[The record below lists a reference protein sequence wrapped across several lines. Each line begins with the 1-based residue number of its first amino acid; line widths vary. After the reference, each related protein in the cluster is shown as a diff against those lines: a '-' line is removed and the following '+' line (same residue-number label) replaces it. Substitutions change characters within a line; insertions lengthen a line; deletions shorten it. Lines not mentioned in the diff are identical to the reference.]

1 MEAARLPSS
10 LPLAYPTPQSI
21 EAEQAV
27 LGAMLLDRDAITT
40 AAEILQVD
48 DFYYEPHR
56 YIYEAILT
64 LFNRGEPTDL
74 LTVAEELK
82 RKGKLDECGGQPY
95 LMKLMEIVPSIA
107 NIADYCRIVEEKAI
121 LRQLIQ
127 VAHQI
132 VNWAYHHDGDL
143 ESLID
148 RAEAALFRVGQRRV
162 GAQFQ
167 PLTELIR
174 QTYDFLEQRSRQPG
188 ALLGIPTGFT
198 ELDEVLGGLH
208 PSDLVIIAGRP
219 SMGKT
224 SFALSIAMNIATEQ
238 KLPVAIFSLEMSKQQ
253 LVQRLLCARARVNL
267 HRLRTGY
274 LREQDFVRF
283 TQAAHELYNAPL
295 YIDDTPDL
303 SPFEIRAKA
312 RRLKASEGLGCI
324 IIDYLQLIRP
334 PRRMENRVQEVTE
347 VVRSLKS
354 LARELNVPVVVL
366 SQLSRSV
373 EHRENKRPVLA
384 DLRDSGAIE
393 AEADVVCFL
402 FREDYY
408 ERKKKPTAPEPSF
421 EGFVEDEK
429 KPEFF
434 ITEVIIAKN
443 RNGPVTTVE
452 VAFVPRYAL
461 FENLSNV
468 RTDLL

>member
-1 MEAARLPSS
+1 MEAARIPLSS
-10 LPLAYPTPQSI
+10 FPTAMPMPQNI
-21 EAEQAV
+21 EAEQAA
-27 LGAMLLDRDAITT
+27 LGAMLLEREAI
-40 AAEILQVD
+40 AIASEIVQVD

-56 YIYEAILT
+56 HIYEALLT
-64 LFNRGEPTDL
+64 LFNRGEAIDVV
-74 LTVAEELK
+74 TVADELK
-82 RKGKLDECGGQPY
+82 RRGKLDECGGQPY
-95 LMKLMEIVPSIA
+95 LMRLMDMTPSTA

-121 LRQLIQ
+121 LRQLIT

-132 VNWAYHHDGDL
+132 IQWAYQHEGDL

-167 PLTELIR
+167 PLTELLR
-174 QTYDFLEQRSRQPG
+174 QTYEFLDKRMRHPG
-188 ALLGIPTGFT
+188 TLLGIPTGFY
-198 ELDEVLGGLH
+198 ELDDVLGGLH
-208 PSDLVIIAGRP
+208 PSDLIIIAGRP

-224 SFALSIAMNIATEQ
+224 SFALSIALHIATQ
-238 KLPVAIFSLEMSKQQ
+238 KRLPVAIFSLEMSKQQ

-267 HRLRTGY
+267 HHLRTGS
-274 LREQDFVRF
+274 LREQHFIRLG
-283 TQAAHELYNAPL
+283 QASHELYNAPIF
-295 YIDDTPDL
+295 IDDTPDL

-312 RRLKASEGLGCI
+312 RRLKASKGCLGLV

-354 LARELNVPVVVL
+354 LARELDVPVIAL

-393 AEADVVCFL
+393 AEADIVCFL
-402 FREDYY
+402 YREDYY
-408 ERKKKPTAPEPSF
+408 ERRRPKSSKAPLDL
-421 EGFVEDEK
+421 EDER
-429 KPEFF
+429 KPEYFPVE
-434 ITEVIIAKN
+434 IIIAKN

-452 VAFVPRYAL
+452 VGFIPRYAL
-461 FENLSNV
+461 FENLSNIQPDV
-468 RTDLL
+468 L

>member
-1 MEAARLPSS
+1 MEAAKLPSS
-10 LPLAYPTPQSI
+10 VPMAYPTPQSI
-21 EAEQAV
+21 EAEQAA
-27 LGAMLLDRDAITT
+27 LGAMLLERDAVTT
-40 AAEILQVD
+40 AAEILQVE
-48 DFYYEPHR
+48 DFHYEPHR
-56 YIYEAILT
+56 HIYEAVLT

-82 RKGKLDECGGQPY
+82 RKGKLDRCGGQPY
-95 LMKLMEIVPSIA
+95 LMKLMETPPSVA

-132 VNWAYHHDGDL
+132 VHWAYHHDGDL
-143 ESLID
+143 EGLID
-148 RAEAALFRVGQRRV
+148 KAEAALFRVGQRRV
-162 GAQFQ
+162 GSHFQ
-167 PLTELIR
+167 PLPELIR
-174 QTYDFLEQRSRQPG
+174 QAYEFIDQRTRQPG
-188 ALLGIPTGFT
+188 ALLGIPTGFL

-208 PSDLVIIAGRP
+208 LSDLIVIAGRP

-224 SFALSIAMNIATEQ
+224 SFSLSIAMNIATQQ

-253 LVQRLLCARARVNL
+253 LVQRLLCARARVNS
-267 HRLRTGY
+267 HRLRTGHM
-274 LREQDFVRF
+274 RESDMVRLF
-283 TQAAHELYNAPL
+283 EASRELYNAPL
-295 YIDDTPDL
+295 FIDDTPDL

-312 RRLKASEGLGCI
+312 RRLKASEGLGCV
-324 IIDYLQLIRP
+324 IIDYLQLVRP

-347 VVRSLKS
+347 IIRSLKS
-354 LARELNVPVVVL
+354 LTRELNVPVIVL

-384 DLRDSGAIE
+384 DLRESGAIE

-408 ERKKKPTAPEPSF
+408 ERGRKKVADAPTEPLD
-421 EGFVEDEK
+421 DER
-429 KPEFF
+429 KPEHFV
-434 ITEVIIAKN
+434 TEIIIAKN

-452 VAFVPRYAL
+452 VAFIPRYAM
-461 FENLSNV
+461 FENLSSIHPDV
-468 RTDLL
+468 L

>member
-1 MEAARLPSS
+1 MEAARLPSPV
-10 LPLAYPTPQSI
+10 PLAYPTPQSV

-95 LMKLMEIVPSIA
+95 LVKLMEVVPSVA

-188 ALLGIPTGFT
+188 ALLGIPTGFN

-274 LREQDFVRF
+274 LREHDFVRF

-408 ERKKKPTAPEPSF
+408 ERKKKPVSPEPSF
-421 EGFVEDEK
+421 EGFVEDER

-434 ITEVIIAKN
+434 VTEVIIAKN

-461 FENLSNV
+461 FENLSSV
-468 RTDLL
+468 HTDLL

>member
-1 MEAARLPSS
+1 MEAARLPSPI
-10 LPLAYPTPQSI
+10 PLAYPTPQSI

-27 LGAMLLDRDAITT
+27 LGSMLLDRDAVTT
-40 AAEILQVD
+40 AAEILQLD

-56 YIYEAILT
+56 YIFEAILT
-64 LFNRGEPTDL
+64 LFNRGEPTDM

-82 RKGKLDECGGQPY
+82 RKGKLDECGGQAY
-95 LMKLMEIVPSIA
+95 LMKLMEIVPSVA
-107 NIADYCRIVEEKAI
+107 NIENYCRIVEEKAI

-127 VAHQI
+127 VANQI
-132 VNWAYHHDGDL
+132 VNWAYHHDGEL

-188 ALLGIPTGFT
+188 ALLGIPTGFN

-208 PSDLVIIAGRP
+208 PSDLIIIAGRP

-224 SFALSIAMNIATEQ
+224 SFALSMAMNIATEQ

-324 IIDYLQLIRP
+324 FIDYLQLVRP

-347 VVRSLKS
+347 IVRSLKS

-408 ERKKKPTAPEPSF
+408 ERRKKPVAPEPHL
-421 EGFVEDEK
+421 EGLVEDER
-429 KPEFF
+429 KPEYFP
-434 ITEVIIAKN
+434 TEVIIAKN

-452 VAFVPRYAL
+452 VAFIPRYAL
-461 FENLSNV
+461 FENLSSV
-468 RTDLL
+468 HTDFL

>member
-1 MEAARLPSS
+1 MEAARVPS
-10 LPLAYPTPQSI
+10 PIPTAYPTPQSI

-40 AAEILQVD
+40 AAEILRVD

-74 LTVAEELK
+74 LTVSEELK

-95 LMKLMEIVPSIA
+95 LMKLMEIVPSVA
-107 NIADYCRIVEEKAI
+107 NIEDYCRIVEEKAI

-188 ALLGIPTGFT
+188 ALLGIPTGFN

-208 PSDLVIIAGRP
+208 PSDLIIIAGRP

-224 SFALSIAMNIATEQ
+224 SFALSMAMNMATEQ

-312 RRLKASEGLGCI
+312 RRLKAGEGLGCI
-324 IIDYLQLIRP
+324 FIDYLQLVRP

-408 ERKKKPTAPEPSF
+408 ERKKKPVTSEPSLD
-421 EGFVEDEK
+421 GLVEDER
-429 KPEFF
+429 KPEYFV
-434 ITEVIIAKN
+434 TEVIIAKN

-461 FENLSNV
+461 FENLSSIH
-468 RTDLL
+468 TDLL

>member
-1 MEAARLPSS
+1 MEAARAPS
-10 LPLAYPTPQSI
+10 PIPMAYPTPQSI

-27 LGAMLLDRDAITT
+27 LGAMLLDRDAVTT
-40 AAEILQVD
+40 AAEILSVD

-74 LTVAEELK
+74 LTVSEELK
-82 RKGKLDECGGQPY
+82 RKGKLEECGSQPY
-95 LMKLMEIVPSIA
+95 LMKLMETVPSVA
-107 NIADYCRIVEEKAI
+107 NIEDYCRIVEEKAI

-188 ALLGIPTGFT
+188 ALLGIPTGFN

-208 PSDLVIIAGRP
+208 PSDLIIIAGRP

-224 SFALSIAMNIATEQ
+224 SFALSMAMNIATEQ

-312 RRLKASEGLGCI
+312 RRLKAGEGLGCI
-324 IIDYLQLIRP
+324 FIDYLQLVRP

-408 ERKKKPTAPEPSF
+408 ERKKKPVTSEPSLD
-421 EGFVEDEK
+421 GLVEDER
-429 KPEFF
+429 KPEYFV
-434 ITEVIIAKN
+434 TEVIIAKN

-461 FENLSNV
+461 FENLSSIH
-468 RTDLL
+468 TDLL

>member
-1 MEAARLPSS
+1 
-10 LPLAYPTPQSI
+10 
-21 EAEQAV
+21 V
-27 LGAMLLDRDAITT
+27 TT

-56 YIYEAILT
+56 YIFEAILT
-64 LFNRGEPTDL
+64 LFNRGEPTDM

-82 RKGKLDECGGQPY
+82 RKGKLDECGGQAY

-143 ESLID
+143 ENLID

-188 ALLGIPTGFT
+188 ALLGIPTGFN

-208 PSDLVIIAGRP
+208 PSDLIIIAGRP

-224 SFALSIAMNIATEQ
+224 SFALSMAMNIATEQ

-274 LREQDFVRF
+274 LREHDFVRF

-324 IIDYLQLIRP
+324 FIDYLQLIRP

-347 VVRSLKS
+347 IVRSLKS
-354 LARELNVPVVVL
+354 LARELNVPVIVL

-408 ERKKKPTAPEPSF
+408 ERKKKPVASEPSL
-421 EGFVEDEK
+421 EGFVEDDR
-429 KPEFF
+429 KPEYFP
-434 ITEVIIAKN
+434 TEVIIAKN

-452 VAFVPRYAL
+452 VAFIPRYAL
-461 FENLSNV
+461 FENLSSV
-468 RTDLL
+468 HTDFL

>member
-1 MEAARLPSS
+1 MEAARLSAPSLS
-10 LPLAYPTPQSI
+10 PAAPMPHSV
-21 EAEQAV
+21 EAEQCV
-27 LGAMLLDRDAITT
+27 LGAMLLDRDAIAI
-40 AAEILQVD
+40 AAETLQAE
-48 DFYYEPHR
+48 DFYYSPHR
-56 YIYEAILT
+56 SIYEAILT
-64 LFNRGEPTDL
+64 LFNRGDPVDL
-74 LTVAEELK
+74 VTVAEELK
-82 RKGKLDECGGQPY
+82 RRGKLDDCGGQPY
-95 LMKLMEIVPSIA
+95 LMKLMEMPPSIA

-132 VNWAYHHDGDL
+132 VHWASHHDGSL
-143 ESLID
+143 EDLID

-162 GAQFQ
+162 GAHFQ
-167 PLTELIR
+167 PLTELLR
-174 QTYDFLEQRSRQPG
+174 QTYDFLDQRMRHPG
-188 ALLGIPTGFT
+188 TLMGIPTGFY
-198 ELDEVLGGLH
+198 ELDDVLGGLH
-208 PSDLVIIAGRP
+208 PSDLIIVAGRP

-224 SFALSIAMNIATEQ
+224 SFALSIAMHIATQE

-267 HRLRTGY
+267 HHLRTGS
-274 LREQDFVRF
+274 LREQHFIRLG
-283 TQAAHELYNAPL
+283 QASHELYNAPL
-295 YIDDTPDL
+295 FIDDTPDL

-324 IIDYLQLIRP
+324 VIDYLQLIRP

-402 FREDYY
+402 YREDYY
-408 ERKKKPTAPEPSF
+408 ERGRRKPAETPS
-421 EGFVEDEK
+421 ERLAEDESR
-429 KPEFF
+429 PEFF
-434 ITEVIIAKN
+434 VTEVIIAKN

-452 VAFVPRYAL
+452 VAFVPRYAM
-461 FENLSNV
+461 FENLSSIQPDV
-468 RTDLL
+468 L

>member
-1 MEAARLPSS
+1 MD
-10 LPLAYPTPQSI
+10 YPTPQSI

-40 AAEILQVD
+40 AAEILRVD

-74 LTVAEELK
+74 LTVSEELK

-95 LMKLMEIVPSIA
+95 LVKLMEIVPSVA
-107 NIADYCRIVEEKAI
+107 NIENYCRIVEEKAI

-188 ALLGIPTGFT
+188 ALLGIPTGFN

-208 PSDLVIIAGRP
+208 PSDLIIIAGRP

-224 SFALSIAMNIATEQ
+224 SFALSMAMNMATEQ

-312 RRLKASEGLGCI
+312 RRLKAGEGLGCI
-324 IIDYLQLIRP
+324 FIDYLQLVRP

-408 ERKKKPTAPEPSF
+408 ERKKKPVTSEPSLD
-421 EGFVEDEK
+421 GLVEDER
-429 KPEFF
+429 KPEYFV
-434 ITEVIIAKN
+434 TELIIAKN

-461 FENLSNV
+461 FENLSSIH
-468 RTDLL
+468 TDLL

>member
-1 MEAARLPSS
+1 MEAARVPSS
-10 LPLAYPTPQSI
+10 VPLAYPTPQSI

-27 LGAMLLDRDAITT
+27 LGCMLLDRDAVTT

-56 YIYEAILT
+56 HIFEAILT
-64 LFNRGEPTDL
+64 LFNRGEQIDMI
-74 LTVAEELK
+74 TVAEELK
-82 RKGKLDECGGQPY
+82 RKGKLEECGGQAY
-95 LMKLMEIVPSIA
+95 LVKLMELIPSA
-107 NIADYCRIVEEKAI
+107 TNIEDYCRIVEEKAI

-143 ESLID
+143 EGLID

-188 ALLGIPTGFT
+188 ALLGIPTGFH

-208 PSDLVIIAGRP
+208 PSDLIIIAGRP

-224 SFALSIAMNIATEQ
+224 SFALSMALNIATEQ

-274 LREQDFVRF
+274 LREQDFIRF

-312 RRLKASEGLGCI
+312 RRLQASEGLGCI
-324 IIDYLQLIRP
+324 FIDYLQLIRP

-402 FREDYY
+402 YREDYY
-408 ERKKKPTAPEPSF
+408 ERKKKPVASEPHL
-421 EGFVEDEK
+421 EGLVEDER
-429 KPEFF
+429 KPDFF
-434 ITEVIIAKN
+434 PTEVIIAKN

-452 VAFVPRYAL
+452 VAFIPRYAL
-461 FENLSNV
+461 FENLSSV
-468 RTDLL
+468 HPDLL

>member
-1 MEAARLPSS
+1 MEAARLPSPI
-10 LPLAYPTPQSI
+10 PLAYPTPQSI

-27 LGAMLLDRDAITT
+27 LGAMLLDRDAVTT
-40 AAEILQVD
+40 AAEILQLD

-56 YIYEAILT
+56 HIFEALLT

-95 LMKLMEIVPSIA
+95 LVKLMEIVPSVA

-132 VNWAYHHDGDL
+132 VNWTYHHDGDL

-188 ALLGIPTGFT
+188 ALLGIPTGFN

-274 LREQDFVRF
+274 LREHDFVRF

-312 RRLKASEGLGCI
+312 RRLKAGEGLGCV

-354 LARELNVPVVVL
+354 LARELNVPIVVL

-408 ERKKKPTAPEPSF
+408 ERKKKPATAEPRL
-421 EGFVEDEK
+421 EGLSEDDR

-434 ITEVIIAKN
+434 VTEVIIAKN
-443 RNGPVTTVE
+443 RNGPVTVVE

-461 FENLSNV
+461 FENLSSIH
-468 RTDLL
+468 TDLL

>member
-1 MEAARLPSS
+1 MEAARAPSS
-10 LPLAYPTPQSI
+10 IPSIYPTPQSI
-21 EAEQAV
+21 EAEQAI

-40 AAEILQVD
+40 AAEILRAE

-56 YIYEAILT
+56 HIFEAILT
-64 LFNRGEPTDL
+64 LFNRGESTDM

-82 RKGKLDECGGQPY
+82 RRGNLDECGGQAY
-95 LMKLMEIVPSIA
+95 LMKLMEVVPSVA
-107 NIADYCRIVEEKAI
+107 NIEDYCRIVEEKSI

-162 GAQFQ
+162 GVQFQ

-208 PSDLVIIAGRP
+208 PSDLIIIAGRP

-224 SFALSIAMNIATEQ
+224 SFALSMAMNMATEH
-238 KLPVAIFSLEMSKQQ
+238 KIPVAIFSLEMSKQQ
-253 LVQRLLCARARVNL
+253 LVQRLLCAKARVNL

-283 TQAAHELYNAPL
+283 THAAHELYNAPL
-295 YIDDTPDL
+295 YIDDVPDL

-312 RRLKASEGLGCI
+312 RRLKAREGLGCI
-324 IIDYLQLIRP
+324 FIDYLQLVRP

-347 VVRSLKS
+347 IVRSLKS

-402 FREDYY
+402 YREDYY
-408 ERKKKPTAPEPSF
+408 ERKKKPAAPEPSLDKLI
-421 EGFVEDEK
+421 EDDR

-434 ITEVIIAKN
+434 ATEVIIAKN

-452 VAFVPRYAL
+452 VAFIPRYAL

-468 RTDLL
+468 QSDFL

>member
-1 MEAARLPSS
+1 MEAARVPSS

-27 LGAMLLDRDAITT
+27 LGCMLLDRDAVTT
-40 AAEILQVD
+40 AAEILQLD

-56 YIYEAILT
+56 YIFEAILT
-64 LFNRGEPTDL
+64 LFNRGDPTDM

-82 RKGKLDECGGQPY
+82 RKGKLDECGGQAY
-95 LMKLMEIVPSIA
+95 LMKLMELIPSA
-107 NIADYCRIVEEKAI
+107 TNIEDYCRIVEEKAI

-143 ESLID
+143 EGLID

-188 ALLGIPTGFT
+188 ALLGIPTGFH

-208 PSDLVIIAGRP
+208 PSDLIIVAGRP

-224 SFALSIAMNIATEQ
+224 SFALSMALNIATEQ
-238 KLPVAIFSLEMSKQQ
+238 RLPVAIFSLEMSKQQ

-274 LREQDFVRF
+274 LREQDFIRF

-312 RRLKASEGLGCI
+312 RRLKVSEGLGCI
-324 IIDYLQLIRP
+324 FIDYLQLIRP
-334 PRRMENRVQEVTE
+334 PRKMENRVQEVTE

-402 FREDYY
+402 YREDYY
-408 ERKKKPTAPEPSF
+408 EKKKKPVASEAHL
-421 EGFVEDEK
+421 EGLVEDERK
-429 KPEFF
+429 SEFF
-434 ITEVIIAKN
+434 PTEVIIAKN

-452 VAFVPRYAL
+452 VAFFPRYAL
-461 FENLSNV
+461 FENLSSV
-468 RTDLL
+468 HTDFL

>member
-1 MEAARLPSS
+1 MEAARM
-10 LPLAYPTPQSI
+10 PLSPLSPTAPTPQSV
-21 EAEQAV
+21 EAEQAA
-27 LGAMLLDRDAITT
+27 LGAMLLDREAIAV

-56 YIYEAILT
+56 HIYEAILT

-74 LTVAEELK
+74 VTVSEELK
-82 RKGKLDECGGQPY
+82 RRGKLDECGGQPY
-95 LMKLMEIVPSIA
+95 LMRLMEMTPSVA

-127 VAHQI
+127 VSYQI
-132 VNWAYHHDGDL
+132 IHWAYHHDGDL
-143 ESLID
+143 ENLID

-162 GAQFQ
+162 GAHFQ
-167 PLTELIR
+167 SLTELLR
-174 QTYDFLEQRSRQPG
+174 QTYEFLDQRMRHPG
-188 ALLGIPTGFT
+188 TLLGIPTGFY
-198 ELDEVLGGLH
+198 ELDDVLGGLH
-208 PSDLVIIAGRP
+208 PSDLIIIAGRP

-224 SFALSIAMNIATEQ
+224 SFALSIALHIATQER
-238 KLPVAIFSLEMSKQQ
+238 LPVAIFSLEMSKQQ

-267 HRLRTGY
+267 HHLRTGS
-274 LREQDFVRF
+274 LREQHFIRLG
-283 TQAAHELYNAPL
+283 QASHELYNAPL
-295 YIDDTPDL
+295 FIDDTPDL

-347 VVRSLKS
+347 IVRSLKS

-402 FREDYY
+402 YREDYY
-408 ERKKKPTAPEPSF
+408 ERRKGKPAEAKL
-421 EGFVEDEK
+421 EGLEEDRKTEY
-429 KPEFF
+429 F

-461 FENLSNV
+461 FENLSSIQ
-468 RTDLL
+468 TDVL